1 MSRNLFKHIVMN
13 WYLKALKQYADF
25 KGRSRRKE
33 YWMFL
38 LVNMMVAF
46 ILIVLDNLLGL
57 ASETLGYG
65 PLYGVY
71 LLATILPGLALS
83 VRRLH
88 DIGKSGWMLLIVL
101 IPLIGGIWLI
111 VLMAKEG
118 EAAENKYGINPKE
131 VVAA

>member
-1 MSRNLFKHIVMN
+1 MN

-25 KGRSRRKE
+25 NGRSRRKE

-118 EAAENKYGINPKE
+118 EAVENKYGINPKE

>member
-1 MSRNLFKHIVMN
+1 MN

>member
-25 KGRSRRKE
+25 NGRSRRKE

-88 DIGKSGWMLLIVL
+88 DLGKSGWMLLIVL

-118 EAAENKYGINPKE
+118 EAVENKYGINPKE